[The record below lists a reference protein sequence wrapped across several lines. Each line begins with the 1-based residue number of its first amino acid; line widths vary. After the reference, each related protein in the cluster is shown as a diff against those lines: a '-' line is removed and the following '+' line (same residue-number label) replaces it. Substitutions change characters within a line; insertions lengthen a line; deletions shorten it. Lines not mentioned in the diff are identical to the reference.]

1 MKHLIFFI
9 GLSIIMTNPA
19 NAQFSESEEQM
30 IQQIVH
36 DYLNQNPD
44 ILYEIIL
51 NYSNQKSKE
60 AEENAMSLTF
70 ETEGDGRFGNPNASF
85 IIYEYSDYNCGYCKR
100 LFKTLQT
107 LINEDDDI
115 QIVIKEFP
123 ILAESSVLAA
133 KAALAAEEQNKFFE
147 YHLALM
153 NSVGRITEDS
163 LKSIATMVGL
173 NMEKYTAA
181 ISSNKFDR
189 ILRRNIDSGRA
200 IGIEGTPALLIGKKI
215 IPGAISLKEMMAII
229 DSERNKN

>member
-1 MKHLIFFI
+1 MNNFFR
-9 GLSIIMTNPA
+9 S
-19 NAQFSESEEQM
+19 
-30 IQQIVH
+30 
-36 DYLNQNPD
+36 
-44 ILYEIIL
+44 
-51 NYSNQKSKE
+51 
-60 AEENAMSLTF
+60 
-70 ETEGDGRFGNPNASF
+70 SF

-189 ILRRNIDSGRA
+189 ILRRNIDSGNYKGVDSHILRVFL
-200 IGIEGTPALLIGKKI
+200 IDSNKVVRNIYSVSFLHSKLLINDI
-215 IPGAISLKEMMAII
+215 INLSLEK
-229 DSERNKN
+229 

>member
-9 GLSIIMTNPA
+9 GLSIIMTNPV

-173 NMEKYTAA
+173 N
-181 ISSNKFDR
+181 I
-189 ILRRNIDSGRA
+189 
-200 IGIEGTPALLIGKKI
+200 
-215 IPGAISLKEMMAII
+215 
-229 DSERNKN
+229 